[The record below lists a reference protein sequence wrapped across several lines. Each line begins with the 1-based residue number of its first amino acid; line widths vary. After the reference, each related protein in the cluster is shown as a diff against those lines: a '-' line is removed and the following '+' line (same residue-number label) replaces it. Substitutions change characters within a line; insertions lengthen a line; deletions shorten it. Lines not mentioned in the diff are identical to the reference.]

1 MSSDES
7 ELGSTDG
14 EEIELAVPDL
24 EAPEF
29 DPYRFCK
36 NIVLKKGR
44 FKNMGGNFL

>member
-14 EEIELAVPDL
+14 EEIEL

>member
-7 ELGSTDG
+7 KLGSTDG
-14 EEIELAVPDL
+14 EEIEL